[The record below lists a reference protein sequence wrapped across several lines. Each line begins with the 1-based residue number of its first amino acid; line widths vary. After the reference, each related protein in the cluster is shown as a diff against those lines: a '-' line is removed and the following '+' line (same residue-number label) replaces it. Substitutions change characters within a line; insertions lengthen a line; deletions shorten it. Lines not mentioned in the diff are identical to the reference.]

1 MSSLLI
7 GLIPALGWGF
17 QSIVMQKVG
26 GKFTN
31 KVMGMVIATTIVALI
46 VFMFHRPIITANLL
60 WGSILCGAFWSI
72 GQILQV
78 KSFDLLDIS
87 MAMPI
92 STGEQLVGASLFGAI
107 IFHEWTS
114 GWQYALGI
122 VSLIVIIFGIW
133 LTTFQEGKTDKKQN
147 VKSGVIIL
155 TISSL
160 GFIGYALLPQL
171 FKLNGWD
178 VLMPQAISMLICTSI
193 LVAFQKDNQMLGKKT
208 WQNLI
213 TGACFA
219 AANLTIL
226 FSNAM
231 NGVAVG
237 WTLSQLNV
245 VVATVGGLLILH
257 EHKTKKELKFTL
269 TGLGL
274 VVLGAIMIGITKQ

>member
-1 MSSLLI
+1 MGLLI

-31 KVMGMVIATTIVALI
+31 KVMGMVIGTTIMAI
-46 VFMFHRPIITANLL
+46 IIFMFHRPVVTADLL
-60 WGSILCGAFWSI
+60 WGSILCGVFWSI

-107 IFHEWTS
+107 VFHEWTS
-114 GWQYALGI
+114 GWQYVLGI
-122 VSLIVIIFGIW
+122 ASLIIIIIGIW
-133 LTTFQEGKTDKKQN
+133 LTTFQESKVNKNKN

-155 TISSL
+155 TVSSL
-160 GFIGYALLPQL
+160 GFVGYALLPQI
-171 FKLNGWD
+171 FNLNGWD
-178 VLMPQAISMLICTSI
+178 VLMPQAIAMLISTSI
-193 LVAFQKDNQMLGKKT
+193 LVAFQKDNQMFGKKT
-208 WQNLI
+208 FQNLL

-219 AANLTIL
+219 AANLAIL

-231 NGVAVG
+231 NGVVVG

-269 TGLGL
+269 FGLSL
-274 VVLGAIMIGITKQ
+274 VVLGAIMIGVTKQ